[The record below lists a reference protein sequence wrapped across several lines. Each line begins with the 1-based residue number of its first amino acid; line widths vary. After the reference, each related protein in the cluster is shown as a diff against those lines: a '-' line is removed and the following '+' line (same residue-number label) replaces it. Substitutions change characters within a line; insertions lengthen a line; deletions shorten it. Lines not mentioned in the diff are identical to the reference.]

1 MNTQLG
7 AMRHNKNRR
16 KWGYALAVL
25 AVSLVGCTGIS
36 VKVGE
41 VPDVRSLE
49 SRLLVG
55 SSTKSEVK
63 RILGKPYGTGRS
75 LLPIEK
81 SPKTL
86 WTYYY
91 EESSL
96 ENTRRI
102 FLWVFFDKERYSGH
116 MWFSS
121 LPNN

>member
-1 MNTQLG
+1 
-7 AMRHNKNRR
+7 MRHNKNRR
-16 KWGYALAVL
+16 RLGYALAAF

-41 VPDVRSLE
+41 VPDVGNLE

-55 SSTKSEVK
+55 SSTKSEVQ

-75 LLPIEK
+75 LLPMEK

-96 ENTRRI
+96 EDTRRI
-102 FLWVFFDKERYSGH
+102 FLWVFFDEELYSGH

-121 LPNN
+121 LPSN